1 MLNDFKAVL
10 ARRRA
15 RERLRRQYVAA
26 LGLEDRL
33 LRDMGLPRH
42 ELRARIESLG

>member
-1 MLNDFKAVL
+1 MDRPPALRGL
-10 ARRRA
+10 LPART
-15 RERLRRQYVAA
+15 AA
-26 LGLEDRL
+26 DDRL